1 MKKLIGGIIAAAVIF
16 FVASA
21 LTVDYEAGVYTSS
34 KYESD
39 FLDYSFTLPSG
50 YRFMSTEQLAAQM
63 GINTSKYGEN
73 VIALRKEIAKK
84 ETIYD
89 MMAYNTKT
97 GSNIIVA
104 IIRKPTIGQSLSGLA
119 EEMIEKLP
127 DYIEGGAVTDPNYE
141 MTEIMGRTAVKF
153 KVDMDVDG
161 TNLNCDFYAFK
172 EDLYLGCV
180 LISYADGYQ
189 GDASTMKSKLKALP

>member
-39 FLDYSFTLPSG
+39 FLDYSFTLPRG

-63 GINTSKYGEN
+63 GINTSKYGGN

-89 MMAYNTKT
+89 MMAYNTQS